1 MIRRRNRILM
11 TLDAVG
17 GVWRYAMDLGAGL
30 RREGT
35 EIVFA
40 GLGPAPSATQTSE
53 ATALGQ
59 LVWLDAPLDWMAASR
74 AEISA
79 APAEISRIA
88 RAYGAD
94 LLHLNLPSQAAGID
108 TPLPVVV
115 VSHSCVVTW
124 FAAVRGTPA
133 PPDWAWQ
140 RDANREGFD
149 RADAVLAPSR
159 SHADALRAA
168 YGPLSRLKVVHNAS
182 RVGSDPR
189 PKKIFVFAA
198 GRWWDEGKNGAVLDR
213 SAAVMP
219 LPVVMVGSCSGPNGQ
234 RLQLDDA
241 DDRGPLP
248 YSKTIALMRRAQI
261 VVSPS
266 IYEPF
271 GLTVLEAARCGAA
284 LALSDIPTYRELWD
298 GCALF
303 FDPHDPKALAAACM
317 RLSEDEQLRAEL
329 VVRSLERS
337 RAFSLERHA
346 AAVLETY
353 ARLMND
359 KFNLV
364 AAEQS

>member
-1 MIRRRNRILM
+1 M

-30 RREGT
+30 RHQGM

-40 GLGPAPSATQTSE
+40 GLGPAPSVTQAGE
-53 ATALGQ
+53 AKALGQ

-79 APAEISRIA
+79 APAEISRVA
-88 RAYGAD
+88 RDYGVD
-94 LLHLNLPSQAAGID
+94 LLHLNLPSHAAGIE
-108 TPLPVVV
+108 TPLPVLV

-124 FAAVRGTPA
+124 FAAVRRTPV

-149 RADAVLAPSR
+149 RADAVLAPSM
-159 SHADALRAA
+159 SHADALQAA
-168 YGPLSRLKVVHNAS
+168 YGPLSRLRVVHNAS

-198 GRWWDEGKNGAVLDR
+198 WRWWDEGKNGAVLDR
-213 SAAVMP
+213 AAAVMP
-219 LPVVMVGSCSGPNGQ
+219 LPVVMAGSCSGPNGQ
-234 RLQLDDA
+234 RLQLNDA

-248 YSKTIALMRRAQI
+248 YPKIIALMQRAQI

-271 GLTVLEAARCGAA
+271 GLAALEAARCGAA
-284 LALSDIPTYRELWD
+284 LVLSDIPTYRELWD

-303 FDPHDPKALAAACM
+303 FDPHDPQSLAAACM
-317 RLSEDEQLRAEL
+317 RLSEDEQLRSEL

-337 RAFSLERHA
+337 RNFSLERQA

-353 ARLMND
+353 AQLMND
-359 KFNLV
+359 ELTPV

>member
-1 MIRRRNRILM
+1 M

-30 RREGT
+30 RRQGM

-40 GLGPAPSATQTSE
+40 GLGPAPSVTQAGE
-53 ATALGQ
+53 AKALGQ

-74 AEISA
+74 AEIAA
-79 APAEISRIA
+79 APAEISRVA
-88 RAYGAD
+88 KDYGVD
-94 LLHLNLPSQAAGID
+94 LLHLNLPSQAAGIE
-108 TPLPVVV
+108 TPLPVLV

-124 FAAVRGTPA
+124 FAAVRRTPV

-149 RADAVLAPSR
+149 RADAVLAPSM
-159 SHADALRAA
+159 SHADALQAA
-168 YGPLSRLKVVHNAS
+168 YGPLPRLRVVHNAS

-213 SAAVMP
+213 AAAVMP
-219 LPVVMVGSCSGPNGQ
+219 LPVVMAGSCSGPNGQ
-234 RLQLDDA
+234 RQQLNDA

-248 YSKTIALMRRAQI
+248 YPKTIALMQRAQI

-271 GLTVLEAARCGAA
+271 GLTALEAARCGAA
-284 LALSDIPTYRELWD
+284 LVLSDIPTYRELWD
-298 GCALF
+298 GCARF

-317 RLSEDEQLRAEL
+317 RIGEDEKLRTEL
-329 VVRSLERS
+329 MVKSLERS
-337 RAFSLERHA
+337 RAFSLERQA
-346 AAVLETY
+346 ASMLETY
-353 ARLMND
+353 ARLMNHT
-359 KFNLV
+359 FTPA
-364 AAEQS
+364 AAERS